1 MLNGGLRESLA
12 YIPVPVQPGMAGPRR
27 PFILS
32 GTEDF
37 RTRRSPSPN
46 ATPPGDPAPHQDHT
60 RAAPEPEC
68 TLTTP
73 AGPRSA
79 PVLTSPNRLNVR
91 NGSVAGPGPNQLG
104 LERHG
109 GRVPA
114 GLWARIVQRLLALN
128 ACIWHNW
135 MIGAP
140 VKRSLIA
147 YDH

>member
-1 MLNGGLRESLA
+1 MLK
-12 YIPVPVQPGMAGPRR
+12 
-27 PFILS
+27 
-32 GTEDF
+32 
-37 RTRRSPSPN
+37 
-46 ATPPGDPAPHQDHT
+46 
-60 RAAPEPEC
+60 
-68 TLTTP
+68 
-73 AGPRSA
+73 
-79 PVLTSPNRLNVR
+79 
-91 NGSVAGPGPNQLG
+91 NQLG

-135 MIGAP
+135 LIGSP